1 MLRLPQRMDRIN
13 PNNDEEF
20 KEEDESSYAYKA
32 EEDRRDAENVVKA
45 SVRKQLSL
53 VSDADDRGMIALVPQ
68 TETFS
73 IFSNKKH
80 HEIRSKNSGEFS
92 TSAGSNTKKRTPI
105 NMLSDMTSSF
115 KNIIGRLYGSNSS
128 HGATI
133 HADISNNIRQTSP
146 KGVIEIHRLSDMI
159 LQNSLKENSMNANTS
174 PTSSNQRASVTTDGY
189 KGSNIFLLPI
199 VPLEIPLPL
208 KIQNNNGSVKAS
220 FRGPKRSVSRGD
232 NVFSERSNESTPSVH
247 SGHFSHDSNYKIVCK
262 RMNPQLANEIGVSC
276 RHSFVESTGHPLYVA
291 PLTHGLENSPRIIP
305 NYYLTTNMKNGL
317 LTVDYH
323 FTIMDDI
330 RNIRPLNPAQLKYI
344 EEKLSDEEKQKI
356 IVEFNRVMGSFCV
369 LLHHMD

>member
-1 MLRLPQRMDRIN
+1 MLKLPQRMNRIN
-13 PNNDEEF
+13 PNDNEEF
-20 KEEDESSYAYKA
+20 K

-45 SVRKQLSL
+45 SVHKQLSL
-53 VSDADDRGMIALVPQ
+53 GSDIDICITAALVPKS
-68 TETFS
+68 ETFS

-80 HEIRSKNSGEFS
+80 HINKIDSGEFPVSVSSNSKKMTQS
-92 TSAGSNTKKRTPI
+92 T
-105 NMLSDMTSSF
+105 MLSSMMSTAKKIMNSL
-115 KNIIGRLYGSNSS
+115 NGSVNNSS
-128 HGATI
+128 HGVSIINVDVSKKFDNNGCGI
-133 HADISNNIRQTSP
+133 HAYSEGQRKSPEEYEIKQDIPVMSDSLNTNSIQATSATS
-146 KGVIEIHRLSDMI
+146 SD
-159 LQNSLKENSMNANTS
+159 K
-174 PTSSNQRASVTTDGY
+174 PTSVITGNVSD
-189 KGSNIFLLPI
+189 I
-199 VPLEIPLPL
+199 
-208 KIQNNNGSVKAS
+208 AS
-220 FRGPKRSVSRGD
+220 FRSPRKFSKIVSSYKKRHISRERKS

-247 SGHFSHDSNYKIVCK
+247 SGHFSHDSNYKIICK
-262 RMNPQLANEIGVSC
+262 HMNPQLANEIGVSC

-317 LTVDYH
+317 LTIDYH

-344 EEKLSDEEKQKI
+344 EEKLSDEKKQKI